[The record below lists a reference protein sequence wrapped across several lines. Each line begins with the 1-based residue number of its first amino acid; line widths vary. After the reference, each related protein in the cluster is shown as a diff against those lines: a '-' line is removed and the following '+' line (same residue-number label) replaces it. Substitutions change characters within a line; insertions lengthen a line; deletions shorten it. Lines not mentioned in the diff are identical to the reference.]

1 MKMIIPIIFLI
12 FCLLFSSSSSSQ
24 TSMFEF
30 CVANYTVPYSPE
42 GYSCK
47 NPEKVT
53 IDDFV
58 FSGLNLPSNT
68 SNLAKTGFRTVFVS
82 DLAGLNGQ
90 GLSLARVDY
99 KAGGV
104 VPIHTH
110 PGASETLLVLEG
122 TLTVGF
128 ISTNNTVFLK
138 TLNPGDGIVFPQG
151 LLHFHVNQGNT
162 SAVAIVNYNSPNP
175 TFQYVSLSLFSSDLA
190 SRLITAITLIN
201 PSEVRRLKALLGGS
215 G

>member
-1 MKMIIPIIFLI
+1 MKILIPIIFFI

-30 CVANYTVPYSPE
+30 CVANYTAPYSPE

-47 NPEKVT
+47 SPEKVT

-68 SNLAKTGFRTVFVS
+68 NNLAKTGFRTVFVS

-110 PGASETLLVLEG
+110 AGASETLLVLEG
-122 TLTVGF
+122 NLTVGF
-128 ISTNNTVFLK
+128 ISSDNTVFLK

-151 LLHFHVNQGNT
+151 LLHFHVNQGNA

-175 TFQYVSLSLFSSDLA
+175 TFQYVALSLFSSDLA
-190 SRLITAITLIN
+190 SRLVTAITFIN